1 MKRPTWATVVGILG
15 IVFSCLGFLGA
26 GQEIMMP
33 KILKFQK
40 EMFSHIEE
48 SIHKQSDEQK
58 AELPDETRE
67 RMSSENENRSNI
79 DFPTEMFKFMGKMW
93 EFPEWYGRW
102 IVIFGVIKLFLCG
115 LYLFASIRL
124 LQIKPSAIRL
134 FYLAAGL
141 TIFLSILKGIVSLS
155 ALSFIGFTMMFGV
168 MFGVIIDIVLIIVVA
183 TGNKEAFS
191 SKSPPPLPQNI

>member
-40 EMFSHIEE
+40 EMFSHIEK
-48 SIHKQSDEQK
+48 SIQKQSDERQ
-58 AELPDETRE
+58 AEMPDETRE
-67 RMSSENENRSNI
+67 RMSSENRSNV

-93 EFPEWYGRW
+93 EFPEWYGKW

-141 TIFLSILKGIVSLS
+141 TIFLSLLKGIVSLS

-191 SKSPPPLPQNI
+191 STSPPPLPQNI

>member
-48 SIHKQSDEQK
+48 NIQKQSDE
-58 AELPDETRE
+58 ARE

-93 EFPEWYGRW
+93 EFPEWYGKW

-141 TIFLSILKGIVSLS
+141 TIFLSLIKGIVSLS

-191 SKSPPPLPQNI
+191 NTSPPPLPQNI

>member
-48 SIHKQSDEQK
+48 SIQK
-58 AELPDETRE
+58 ESEKEELHDETRE
-67 RMSSENENRSNI
+67 RMSSENKNKSNL

-115 LYLFASIRL
+115 FYLFASIKL
-124 LQIKPSAIRL
+124 LQIKPSSIRL
-134 FYLAAGL
+134 FYLGAGL
-141 TIFLSILKGIVSLS
+141 TIFLSLLKGIVSLS
-155 ALSFIGFTMMFGV
+155 ALSFIQT
-168 MFGVIIDIVLIIVVA
+168 
-183 TGNKEAFS
+183 S
-191 SKSPPPLPQNI
+191 

>member
-40 EMFSHIEE
+40 EMFSQMEE
-48 SIHKQSDEQK
+48 SIKKQSEK
-58 AELPDETRE
+58 AELHDETRE
-67 RMSSENENRSNI
+67 RMSSENENRSNV
-79 DFPTEMFKFMGKMW
+79 DFPIEMFKFMGKMW
-93 EFPEWYGRW
+93 EFPEWYGKW
-102 IVIFGVIKLFLCG
+102 IVIFGIIKLFLCG
-115 LYLFASIRL
+115 FYLFASIRL
-124 LQIKPSAIRL
+124 LQIKSSAIRL

-141 TIFLSILKGIVSLS
+141 TIFLSVLKGIVSLS

-191 SKSPPPLPQNI
+191 STSPPPLPQNI

>member
-48 SIHKQSDEQK
+48 NIQKQSDE
-58 AELPDETRE
+58 ARE
-67 RMSSENENRSNI
+67 RMSSENGNRSNI
-79 DFPTEMFKFMGKMW
+79 AFPTEMFKFMGKMW
-93 EFPEWYGRW
+93 EFPEWYGKW

-124 LQIKPSAIRL
+124 LQIKPS
-134 FYLAAGL
+134 
-141 TIFLSILKGIVSLS
+141 
-155 ALSFIGFTMMFGV
+155 
-168 MFGVIIDIVLIIVVA
+168 
-183 TGNKEAFS
+183 
-191 SKSPPPLPQNI
+191 

>member
-48 SIHKQSDEQK
+48 NIQKQSDE
-58 AELPDETRE
+58 ARE
-67 RMSSENENRSNI
+67 RMSSENENRSNV

-93 EFPEWYGRW
+93 EFPEWYGKW

-141 TIFLSILKGIVSLS
+141 TIFLSLIKGIVSLS

-191 SKSPPPLPQNI
+191 SKSPPPLPQNL